1 MRYRVW
7 FHPGLMLKRDRG
19 RDKER
24 EEVNCR
30 LREGGMKG
38 EVGERKRASE
48 IEGRRE
54 RDRQRCQERTK
65 THRERWRARNRQMKK
80 KERERETGRLDKKHR
95 ELEIMR
101 MW

>member
-7 FHPGLMLKRDRG
+7 FYLGFMLKRDRG

-38 EVGERKRASE
+38 EVGERKRVSE

-54 RDRQRCQERTK
+54 RDR
-65 THRERWRARNRQMKK
+65 
-80 KERERETGRLDKKHR
+80 
-95 ELEIMR
+95 
-101 MW
+101 